1 MRNFLVCLLIIC
13 SSLFSNE
20 LPKNM
25 NSVDVYSEYNYKY
38 YNNAISSDL
47 NTLLK
52 YQFDKEKKQYGF
64 VDILLF
70 SLREASNEAK
80 RLGFDHFNLYYS
92 VDHKN
97 KDVSIDEYLTNFDPN
112 KINYVYPY
120 NVGKK
125 EGAGIGSI
133 LALGANIAMATVA
146 VKGASSGSN
155 VSSSSNVFANS
166 VNGVMT
172 DKSGQNIFKDAGGII
187 DNKVEADTLNKGVF
201 YNVIEQSI
209 WLTYDKNY
217 DFKNP
222 KIIKFSVQ
230 EVDKYFEKNPFRIKE
245 LYSTEKHL
253 ITRGLKDE

>member
-1 MRNFLVCLLIIC
+1 MRKFIVSFLIVLN
-13 SSLFSNE
+13 SLFSNE

-38 YNNAISSDL
+38 YNNAISIDL

-52 YQFDKEKKQYGF
+52 YQFNKEKNQYGF
-64 VDILLF
+64 TDILLF

-80 RLGFDHFNLYYS
+80 RLGFDYFNLYYS
-92 VDHKN
+92 AEHKN
-97 KDVSIDEYLTNFDPN
+97 KNVSIEEYLNNFDPN

-125 EGAGIGSI
+125 ESSGIGNI

-155 VSSSSNVFANS
+155 VLSSSNVFANS

-172 DKSGQNIFKDAGGII
+172 DKSGQNIFKDAGNII
-187 DNKVEADTLNKGVF
+187 DNKV
-201 YNVIEQSI
+201 
-209 WLTYDKNY
+209 
-217 DFKNP
+217 
-222 KIIKFSVQ
+222 
-230 EVDKYFEKNPFRIKE
+230 
-245 LYSTEKHL
+245 
-253 ITRGLKDE
+253 